1 MKFFSL
7 NNIDLYFAIAL
18 ALINGVLMCFA
29 SYKFFQIIQLSGYK
43 LKGYFA
49 WLKDT
54 KARYV
59 SRIVLLSVLSLFC
72 VLVTNALFNVF
83 LSNTVFSS
91 IGLIFY
97 FYFTI
102 VFIKNLYSA
111 PKKVP
116 LKLTSRMTRL
126 NIALGIFSS
135 ALSFIVMAVSV
146 EYLGFIKF
154 GVLCLVP
161 LLMPILVPIVH
172 IVLIPLEKLIINSY
186 IIRAKK
192 KLKKYNNLIKI
203 GITGSFGKTSTK
215 YILNTILSQKYKVCM
230 SPHSFN
236 TPTGLSKV
244 VNNYLE
250 PTDEILIAE
259 MGARRVGD
267 IKQLCKFINP
277 KYAIITGIGNQHL
290 LNFKTEENILK
301 TKNELVESLPKEEGI
316 AVFNANNEG
325 ALKLYDKCTLKKY
338 AVGSSYKQSN
348 IKASNIKYG
357 ENGTTFSLTINKN
370 SYNCKTMLLG
380 EHNIENILLCV
391 QFAKILGLSDEQIL
405 FGIAELKP
413 IPHRLE
419 LIKTESNIILDD
431 SYNASVDGS
440 SMALKTLKN
449 FGKRRIVITPGLVEL
464 GEKEKEENT
473 NFGKKIA
480 EVADIVVIVNKQN
493 FEAIKQGLNE
503 KGFKDENIYQAATLE
518 QAKILMKDF
527 IKKDDAIL
535 FENDLPDNYI

>member
-7 NNIDLYFAIAL
+7 DNIDLYFAIVL
-18 ALINGVLMCFA
+18 AIINGVLMCFA

-43 LKGYFA
+43 LKGYFT

-72 VLVTNALFNVF
+72 VLVTNALFNIF
-83 LSNTVFSS
+83 LIDTIYSY

-116 LKLTSRMTRL
+116 LKLTTRMTRL
-126 NIALGIFSS
+126 NIALGIFTS
-135 ALSFIVMAVSV
+135 ALSFIIMAFSV
-146 EYLGFIKF
+146 EFLGFIKF
-154 GVLCLVP
+154 GALCIVP
-161 LLMPILVPIVH
+161 IFMPIVVPIVH
-172 IVLIPLEKLIINSY
+172 IILIPLEKLIIYSY
-186 IIRAKK
+186 IVRAKK
-192 KLKKYNNLIKI
+192 KLKTYDNLIKI

-215 YILNTILSQKYKVCM
+215 YILNTLLSQKYKVCM

-250 PTDEILIAE
+250 PNDEILIAE

-267 IKQLCKFINP
+267 IKKLCNIINP

-290 LNFKTEENILK
+290 QNFKSEENILK
-301 TKNELVESLPKEEGI
+301 TKYELIESLPKENGI
-316 AVFNANNEG
+316 AVFNGNNKG
-325 ALKLYDKCTLKKY
+325 ALSLFDKCDLQKF
-338 AVGSSYKQSN
+338 AVGSNYKNSL
-348 IKASNIKYG
+348 IKADNLIFD
-357 ENGTTFSLTINKN
+357 ENGTSFDLIIGKN
-370 SYNCKTMLLG
+370 TYKCKTSLIG
-380 EHNIENILLCV
+380 NHNIENILVCV
-391 QFAKILGLSDEQIL
+391 QFAKILNVSDEQIV
-405 FGIAELKP
+405 FGISELKP

-419 LIKTESNIILDD
+419 LIKTETNIILDD

-440 SMALKTLKN
+440 TMALQTLKHY
-449 FGKRRIVITPGLVEL
+449 GKRRIVITPGLVEL
-464 GEKEKEENT
+464 GDKEEEENI
-473 NFGKKIA
+473 NFGKKIS
-480 EVADIVVIVNKQN
+480 EVAQKVIIVNKQN
-493 FEAIKQGLNE
+493 FEAIKKGLNE
-503 KGFKDENIYQAATLE
+503 KGFNDEDIYQAESLE

>member
-7 NNIDLYFAIAL
+7 NNIDLYFAIVL
-18 ALINGVLMCFA
+18 AIANGVLMCFA

-54 KARYV
+54 KARYI

-83 LSNTVFSS
+83 LSKTVFSS

-102 VFIKNLYSA
+102 VFTKNLYSA

-126 NIALGIFSS
+126 NAALFIFAS
-135 ALSFIVMAVSV
+135 ALSFIIMALSV

-154 GVLCLVP
+154 GALCIVP
-161 LLMPILVPIVH
+161 IFMPILVPIVH
-172 IVLIPLEKLIINSY
+172 IVLIPLEKLIINIY
-186 IIRAKK
+186 IIRARK
-192 KLKKYNNLIKI
+192 KLKGYNNLIKI

-250 PTDEILIAE
+250 PTHQILIAE
-259 MGARRVGD
+259 MGARKVGD
-267 IKQLCKFINP
+267 IKKLCKIINP

-290 LNFKTEENILK
+290 LNFKTEDNILK
-301 TKNELVESLPKEEGI
+301 TKFELIESLPTDGI
-316 AVFNANNEG
+316 AVFNANNQG
-325 ALKLYDKCTLKKY
+325 SLKLYDKCTLKKY
-338 AVGSSYKQSN
+338 AVGSNYNDSN
-348 IKASNIKYG
+348 IKAKNLKFS
-357 ENGTTFSLTINKN
+357 ENGTTFDLTINKN
-370 SYNCKTMLLG
+370 TYNCKTALLG

-440 SMALKTLKN
+440 TMALKALKN

-464 GEKEKEENT
+464 GKKEAEENT
-473 NFGKKIA
+473 NFGKKLA
-480 EVADIVVIVNKQN
+480 EVADIVIIVNKQN
-493 FEAIKQGLNE
+493 FEAIKKGLDEN
-503 KGFKDENIYQAATLE
+503 GFKDENVYQAETLE

-527 IKKDDAIL
+527 VKKDDAIL